1 MSSQPKRT
9 AATSGAFAQSKE
21 LRDAISG
28 LGVIEP
34 TLQELNQVR
43 LLLRGD
49 SVIDWHRLDF
59 EGPTEVRRLLAL
71 NGIDLEDPEDAHR
84 LAQLRNQG
92 VRYIRETLR
101 LRLDDHVARDV
112 EAEELL
118 LIASGKGKGQR
129 QACLLLKVM
138 HILHH
143 LDARELRT
151 MLAVSDTELFAM
163 IEESVAMMFD
173 ELRAAGVPVLEFAWS
188 RKTRSSLLTKM
199 LIKKRTSAARVFDRL
214 RFRLIVESQEDLE
227 RTLHVMLHRCIPFNY
242 VVPTE
247 TVNTLVEPASLDER
261 AKTLQSAPNGST
273 YPVDAT
279 HNEFSSR
286 KFRMLNFVAD
296 LPVRVDDLLW
306 SNNEIGRQR
315 GRVVFVLAE
324 FQVLDRATAE
334 SNETG
339 ESSHSKYKQ
348 RQHGRVKERLFHK
361 PSGTDHETRPPESEP
376 PLSLPPESL
385 LSSAK
390 KNGGPWP

>member
-9 AATSGAFAQSKE
+9 AATSGAFAQASD
-21 LRDAISG
+21 LHGVISG
-28 LGVIEP
+28 VGVADP
-34 TLQELNQVR
+34 TLQELNQIR

-59 EGPTEVRRLLAL
+59 ESPHEVRRLLAL
-71 NGIDLEDPEDAHR
+71 NGLDLEDREDARR
-84 LAQLRNQG
+84 LVQLRGEG

-112 EAEELL
+112 EPEELF
-118 LIASGKGKGQR
+118 LIASGKGRGQR

-173 ELRAAGVPVLEFAWS
+173 ELRAANVPVVEFAWS

-199 LIKKRTSAARVFDRL
+199 LIKKQTSAARVFDRL
-214 RFRLIVESQEDLE
+214 RFRLIVESHEDLE

-242 VVPTE
+242 VVPLE
-247 TVNTLVEPASLDER
+247 TVNTLIVPTSLDER
-261 AKTLQSAPNGST
+261 ANELQGALSGGAT
-273 YPVDAT
+273 EVDST
-279 HNEFSSR
+279 HNEFSST

-306 SNNEIGRQR
+306 SNNEVGRHR

-334 SNETG
+334 ANETG
-339 ESSHSKYKQ
+339 ESSHSEYKQ
-348 RQHGRVKERLFHK
+348 RQHLRVKERLFHK
-361 PSGTDHETRPPESEP
+361 PSGHAPSTRPPESEP
-376 PLSLPPESL
+376 PTTLPPESIK
-385 LSSAK
+385 A
-390 KNGGPWP
+390 NGTPADER